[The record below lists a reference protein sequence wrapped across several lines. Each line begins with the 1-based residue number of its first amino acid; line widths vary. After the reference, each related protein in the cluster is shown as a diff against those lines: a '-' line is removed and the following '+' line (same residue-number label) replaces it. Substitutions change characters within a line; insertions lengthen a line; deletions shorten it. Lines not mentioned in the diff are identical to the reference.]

1 MRGGRHLFP
10 LVLLALLRGL
20 CHGREPSPG
29 AVTCGSVLKLL
40 NTRHSVRLHSH
51 EVKYGSGSGQQS
63 VTGVEASDDA
73 NSYWRIRGKSDGSC
87 QRGTPVKCGQA
98 IRLTHVNTGKNLH
111 THHFP
116 SPLSNNQARE
126 LPRPR
131 PGPAAPRV
139 TQPKMKTVLMV
150 AEKPSLAQS
159 IAKILS
165 RGNMSSRKG
174 LNGACSVHEY
184 TGSFIGQSA
193 HFKMT
198 SVCGHVM
205 TLDFIGKYNS
215 WDKVDPAE
223 LFSKA
228 PTEKKEA
235 NPKLTMVKFL
245 QVLDAVLPVMNKPRG
260 TERSIYRAK
269 FSSITDTDICNA
281 MNHLGEPNRNE
292 ALSVDARQELDL
304 RIGCAFTR
312 FQTKYFQ
319 GKYGNLDSSLIS
331 FGPCQTPTLG
341 FCVERHDKI
350 QSFKPE
356 TYWVL
361 QAKVNPEK
369 ESSLT
374 LDWDR
379 VRVFDR
385 EVAQMFLNITK
396 MSKEARVESVSK
408 KEKLKQRPLAL
419 NTVEMLR
426 VASAALGMGPQHAM
440 QIAERLYTQGYISYP
455 RTETTHYPENFDLK
469 GCLRQQASNPYWAET
484 VNALLSEGI
493 NHPRK
498 GHDAGDHPPITPMRA
513 ATEAELGGDGW
524 RLYEYITRHFIATVS
539 ADCKYL
545 QTTIAF
551 SIGPERFTCVGKV
564 VTSPGFTEIMPWHS
578 IPLEESLPCCE
589 KGDLFPIGE
598 MKLLEKQTSP
608 PDYLT
613 EAELITLMEK
623 HGIGTDASIPV
634 HINNICQRNY
644 VTVESGR
651 RLKPTNL
658 GIVLVHGYYKI
669 DAELVL
675 PTIRSAVEKQLNLI
689 ALGKANYHQVLEH
702 TLDIFKRK
710 FHYFVDSIAGMD
722 ELMEVSFSP
731 LAATGKPLSRCGKC
745 HRFMKYIQAKPSR
758 LHCSHC
764 DDTYSLPQ
772 NGTIKLYKELRCP
785 LDDFELV
792 LWSSG
797 SRGKSYPLCPYCYNH
812 PPFRDMKKGM
822 GCNECTHPTCQHSLS
837 MLGIGQCVE
846 CENGVLV
853 LDSTSGPKWKMAC
866 NKCNVVVHFFEN
878 AHKVRVSPETCDL
891 CEAGLV
897 DVDFNKAKSPLPGDE
912 TQHSGCVFCD
922 PVFQDLV
929 ELKHAAMRH
938 PMHRGGQGKRQGRG
952 RGKSR
957 RPGGRVNPKKPRDKM
972 AALAA
977 YFV

>member
-1 MRGGRHLFP
+1 
-10 LVLLALLRGL
+10 
-20 CHGREPSPG
+20 
-29 AVTCGSVLKLL
+29 
-40 NTRHSVRLHSH
+40 
-51 EVKYGSGSGQQS
+51 
-63 VTGVEASDDA
+63 
-73 NSYWRIRGKSDGSC
+73 
-87 QRGTPVKCGQA
+87 
-98 IRLTHVNTGKNLH
+98 
-111 THHFP
+111 
-116 SPLSNNQARE
+116 
-126 LPRPR
+126 
-131 PGPAAPRV
+131 
-139 TQPKMKTVLMV
+139 MKTVFMV

-165 RGNMSSRKG
+165 RGNMSSHKG

-184 TGSFIGQSA
+184 TGSFIGQSV

-205 TLDFIGKYNS
+205 TLDFIGKYNN

-245 QVLDAVLPVMNKPRG
+245 QVEGRGCDYIVLWLDCDKEGENICFEVLDAVLPVMNKPRG
-260 TERSIYRAK
+260 TEKTVYRAK

-281 MNHLGEPNRNE
+281 MNSLGEPNRNE

-361 QAKVNPEK
+361 QAKVNHEK

-374 LDWDR
+374 LEWDR

-385 EVAQMFLNITK
+385 EIAQMFLNITK
-396 MSKEARVESVSK
+396 MAREAKVESVSK
-408 KEKLKQRPLAL
+408 KEKAKQRPLAL

-426 VASAALGMGPQHAM
+426 VASAALGMGPQHTM

-469 GCLRQQASNPYWAET
+469 EPLRQQTNNPYWAET
-484 VNALLSEGI
+484 VKALLSEGV
-493 NHPRK
+493 NRPRK

-524 RLYEYITRHFIATVS
+524 RLYEYITRHFIATVC

-545 QTTIAF
+545 QTTISF
-551 SIGPERFTCVGKV
+551 IIGPEHFTCVGKMV
-564 VTSPGFTEIMPWHS
+564 ISP
-578 IPLEESLPCCE
+578 
-589 KGDLFPIGE
+589 
-598 MKLLEKQTSP
+598 
-608 PDYLT
+608 
-613 EAELITLMEK
+613 
-623 HGIGTDASIPV
+623 GTDASIPV

-689 ALGKANYHQVLEH
+689 AQGKANYQQVLEH

-764 DDTYSLPQ
+764 DETYSLPQ

-853 LDSTSGPKWKMAC
+853 LDPTSGPKWKMAC
-866 NKCNVVVHFFEN
+866 NKCNVIVHFFEN
-878 AHKVRVSPETCDL
+878 AHKVRVSPETCESCD
-891 CEAGLV
+891 AALV

-929 ELKHAAMRH
+929 ELKHAATRH

-952 RGKSR
+952 RGKGR
-957 RPGGRVNPKKPRDKM
+957 RPGGRPNPKRPKDKM

>member
-1 MRGGRHLFP
+1 MR
-10 LVLLALLRGL
+10 
-20 CHGREPSPG
+20 
-29 AVTCGSVLKLL
+29 
-40 NTRHSVRLHSH
+40 
-51 EVKYGSGSGQQS
+51 
-63 VTGVEASDDA
+63 
-73 NSYWRIRGKSDGSC
+73 
-87 QRGTPVKCGQA
+87 
-98 IRLTHVNTGKNLH
+98 
-111 THHFP
+111 
-116 SPLSNNQARE
+116 
-126 LPRPR
+126 
-131 PGPAAPRV
+131 
-139 TQPKMKTVLMV
+139 TVLMV

-165 RGNMSSRKG
+165 KGSCTSRKG

-184 TGSFIGQSA
+184 VASFSGQPA
-193 HFKMT
+193 RFKMT

-205 TLDFIGKYNS
+205 SLDFIGKYNN

-235 NPKLTMVKFL
+235 NPKLNMVKFL
-245 QVLDAVLPVMNKPRG
+245 QVEAKGCDTVVLWLDCDKEGENICFEVLDAVLPVMNKG
-260 TERSIYRAK
+260 YGGEQNVFRAK

-281 MNHLGEPNRNE
+281 MNRLGQPNKNE

-356 TYWVL
+356 TYWVI
-361 QAKVNPEK
+361 QAKVFKGK
-369 ESSLT
+369 ESPLT

-385 EVAQMFLNITK
+385 EVGQMFVNLTK
-396 MSKEARVESVSK
+396 TSREAMVASVSR
-408 KEKLKQRPLAL
+408 KEKAKQRPLAL

-426 VASAALGMGPQHAM
+426 VASSSLGMAPQYTM

-469 GCLRQQASNPYWAET
+469 GTLRQQANNPFWADS
-484 VNALLSEGI
+484 VKALLAEGL
-493 NHPRK
+493 NRPRK
-498 GHDAGDHPPITPMRA
+498 GADAGDHPPITPMRA
-513 ATEAELGGDGW
+513 ASEGELGSDGW

-539 ADCKYL
+539 QDCKYL

-551 SIGPERFTCVGKV
+551 SIGSEAFSCSGK
-564 VTSPGFTEIMPWHS
+564 TLISAGFTEVMPWQG
-578 IPLEESLPCCE
+578 IPEEESLPDCV
-589 KGDLFPIGE
+589 KGDAFTVDE
-598 MKLLEKQTSP
+598 VKLVEKQTSP

-634 HINNICQRNY
+634 HINNVCQRNY

-651 RLKPTNL
+651 RLKPTSL
-658 GIVLVHGYYKI
+658 GVVLVHGYYKI

-675 PTIRSAVEKQLNLI
+675 PTIRSAVEKQLSLI
-689 ALGKANYHQVLEH
+689 SLGKANFQQVLQH

-710 FHYFVDSIAGMD
+710 FHYFVDSLAGMD

-731 LAATGKPLSRCGKC
+731 IAATGKPLSRCGKC

-764 DDTYSLPQ
+764 DETYSLPQ
-772 NGTIKLYKELRCP
+772 NGAIKLYKELRCP
-785 LDDFELV
+785 LDEFELV
-792 LWSSG
+792 LWTSG
-797 SRGKSYPLCPYCYNH
+797 SRGKSYPLCPYCFSN

-822 GCNECTHPTCQHSLS
+822 GCNECTHPTCQHSLNS
-837 MLGIGQCVE
+837 LGIGQCVE
-846 CENGVLV
+846 CEGGVLV
-853 LDSTSGPKWKMAC
+853 FDPTSGPKWKMAC
-866 NKCNVVVHFFEN
+866 NRCNVVVHFFEH
-878 AHKVRVSPETCDL
+878 AHKVQVSADSCES
-891 CEAGLV
+891 CEASLV
-897 DVDFNKAKSPLPGDE
+897 IVDFNKARSPLPGEE
-912 TQHSGCVFCD
+912 TQHTGCVFCD
-922 PVFQDLV
+922 ALFQDLV
-929 ELKHAAMRH
+929 ELKHATMRH
-938 PMHRGGQGKRQGRG
+938 PMHRGGQARRQGGRG
-952 RGKSR
+952 RGR
-957 RPGGRVNPKKPRDKM
+957 RPGGRANPKKPKDKM

>member
-1 MRGGRHLFP
+1 
-10 LVLLALLRGL
+10 
-20 CHGREPSPG
+20 
-29 AVTCGSVLKLL
+29 
-40 NTRHSVRLHSH
+40 
-51 EVKYGSGSGQQS
+51 
-63 VTGVEASDDA
+63 
-73 NSYWRIRGKSDGSC
+73 
-87 QRGTPVKCGQA
+87 
-98 IRLTHVNTGKNLH
+98 
-111 THHFP
+111 
-116 SPLSNNQARE
+116 
-126 LPRPR
+126 
-131 PGPAAPRV
+131 
-139 TQPKMKTVLMV
+139 MKTVLMV

-159 IAKILS
+159 IARILS
-165 RGNMSSRKG
+165 RGSMSSRKG
-174 LNGACSVHEY
+174 LNGTCSVHEY
-184 TGSFIGQSA
+184 TGTFTGQLVR
-193 HFKMT
+193 FKMT

-205 TLDFIGKYNS
+205 TLDFLGKYNK

-223 LFSKA
+223 LFSQA

-235 NPKLTMVKFL
+235 NPKLNMVKFL
-245 QVLDAVLPVMNKPRG
+245 QVEGKGCDYIVLWLDCDKEGENICFEVLDAVLPVMNQAHSGEK
-260 TERSIYRAK
+260 TVFRAR
-269 FSSITDTDICNA
+269 FSSITDTDICTA
-281 MNHLGEPNRNE
+281 MVRLGEPDHNE

-361 QAKVNPEK
+361 QAKVDADK
-369 ESSLT
+369 DRSLL

-385 EVAQMFLNITK
+385 EIAQMFLNMTK
-396 MSKEARVESVSK
+396 LEKEAQVEAMSR
-408 KEKLKQRPLAL
+408 KEKAKQRPLAL

-426 VASAALGMGPQHAM
+426 VASSSLGMGPQHAM
-440 QIAERLYTQGYISYP
+440 QTAERLYTQGYISYP
-455 RTETTHYPENFDLK
+455 RTETTHYPESFDLK
-469 GCLRQQASNPYWAET
+469 GPLRQQANHPYWADT
-484 VNALLSEGI
+484 VKRLLAEGI
-493 NHPRK
+493 NRPRK
-498 GHDAGDHPPITPMRA
+498 GHDAGDHPPITPMKS
-513 ATEAELGGDGW
+513 ATEAELGGEAW

-539 ADCKYL
+539 HDCKYL
-545 QTTIAF
+545 QSTISF
-551 SIGPERFTCVGKV
+551 RIGPERFTCTGKTV
-564 VTSPGFTEIMPWHS
+564 ISPGFTEIMPWQS
-578 IPLEESLPCCE
+578 VPLEENLPTCQR
-589 KGDLFPIGE
+589 GDTFAVAE
-598 MKLLEKQTSP
+598 VKMLEKQTSP

-644 VTVESGR
+644 VVVESGR

-689 ALGKANYHQVLEH
+689 AQGKADYRQVLGH
-702 TLDIFKRK
+702 TLDVFKRK

-764 DDTYSLPQ
+764 DETYTLPQ

-797 SRGKSYPLCPYCYNH
+797 SRGKSYPLCPYCSNH
-812 PPFRDMKKGM
+812 PPFRDMKKGT

-846 CENGVLV
+846 CESGVLV
-853 LDSTSGPKWKMAC
+853 LDPTSGPKWRVSC
-866 NKCNVVVHFFEN
+866 NRCNVVAHCFEN
-878 AHKVRVSPETCDL
+878 AHRVRVSADTCGT
-891 CEAGLV
+891 CEAALL
-897 DVDFNKAKSPLPGDE
+897 DVDFNKARSPLPGDG
-912 TQHSGCVFCD
+912 TQHTGCVFCD
-922 PVFQDLV
+922 PVFQELV
-929 ELKHAAMRH
+929 ELKHAASCH
-938 PMHRGGQGKRQGRG
+938 PMHRGPGRRQGRG
-952 RGKSR
+952 RGRGR
-957 RPGGRVNPKKPRDKM
+957 RPAGKPGTRRPKDKM
-972 AALAA
+972 SALAA

>member
-1 MRGGRHLFP
+1 
-10 LVLLALLRGL
+10 
-20 CHGREPSPG
+20 
-29 AVTCGSVLKLL
+29 
-40 NTRHSVRLHSH
+40 
-51 EVKYGSGSGQQS
+51 
-63 VTGVEASDDA
+63 
-73 NSYWRIRGKSDGSC
+73 
-87 QRGTPVKCGQA
+87 
-98 IRLTHVNTGKNLH
+98 
-111 THHFP
+111 
-116 SPLSNNQARE
+116 
-126 LPRPR
+126 
-131 PGPAAPRV
+131 
-139 TQPKMKTVLMV
+139 MKTVLMV

-165 RGNMSSRKG
+165 RGSMSSHKG
-174 LNGACSVHEY
+174 LNGTCSVHEY
-184 TGSFIGQSA
+184 TGTFAGQA
-193 HFKMT
+193 VRFKMT

-205 TLDFIGKYNS
+205 TLDFLGKYNK

-223 LFSKA
+223 LFSQA

-235 NPKLTMVKFL
+235 NPKLNMVKFL
-245 QVLDAVLPVMNKPRG
+245 QVEGRGCDYIVLWLDCDKEGENICFEVLDAVLPVMNQAHGGEK
-260 TERSIYRAK
+260 TVFRAR

-281 MNHLGEPNRNE
+281 MARLGEPDHNE

-361 QAKVNPEK
+361 QAKVNTDK
-369 ESSLT
+369 DRSLL

-385 EVAQMFLNITK
+385 EIAQMFLNMTK
-396 MSKEARVESVSK
+396 LEKEAQVEATSR
-408 KEKLKQRPLAL
+408 KEKAKQRPLAL

-426 VASAALGMGPQHAM
+426 VASSSLGMGPQHAM
-440 QIAERLYTQGYISYP
+440 QTAERLYTQGYISYP

-469 GCLRQQASNPYWAET
+469 GPLRQQANHPAWADT
-484 VNALLSEGI
+484 VKRLLAEGI
-493 NHPRK
+493 NRPRK
-498 GHDAGDHPPITPMRA
+498 GHDAGDHPPITPMRS
-513 ATEAELGGDGW
+513 ATEAELGSEAW

-539 ADCKYL
+539 YDCKYL
-545 QTTIAF
+545 QSSISF
-551 SIGPERFTCVGKV
+551 RIGPEHFCCTGKTV
-564 VTSPGFTEIMPWHS
+564 ISPGFTEIMPWQS
-578 IPLEESLPCCE
+578 VPLEESLPTCQR
-589 KGDLFPIGE
+589 GDTFAVSE
-598 MKLLEKQTSP
+598 VKMLEKQTSP

-644 VTVESGR
+644 VVVESGR

-689 ALGKANYHQVLEH
+689 AQGKADYRQVLGH
-702 TLDIFKRK
+702 TLDVFKRK
-710 FHYFVDSIAGMD
+710 FHYFVDSIAETPPPSRPGTYTTDPRLHVVAFPPARPVTPSTYQRGGLPGPGGYDSRLHCSLSGMD

-764 DDTYSLPQ
+764 DETYTLPQ

-797 SRGKSYPLCPYCYNH
+797 SRGKSYPLCPYCSNH
-812 PPFRDMKKGM
+812 PPFRDMKKGERCIP
-822 GCNECTHPTCQHSLS
+822 GPRPFPPSRAAPISPYLWSLFS
-837 MLGIGQCVE
+837 
-846 CENGVLV
+846 
-853 LDSTSGPKWKMAC
+853 
-866 NKCNVVVHFFEN
+866 
-878 AHKVRVSPETCDL
+878 VSPCLAPCWTLRGSLPQPFLCSLAPGWETPGSTWHCS
-891 CEAGLV
+891 GISQLV
-897 DVDFNKAKSPLPGDE
+897 CCSPSKS
-912 TQHSGCVFCD
+912 
-922 PVFQDLV
+922 
-929 ELKHAAMRH
+929 
-938 PMHRGGQGKRQGRG
+938 
-952 RGKSR
+952 
-957 RPGGRVNPKKPRDKM
+957 
-972 AALAA
+972 
-977 YFV
+977 

>member
-1 MRGGRHLFP
+1 MR
-10 LVLLALLRGL
+10 
-20 CHGREPSPG
+20 
-29 AVTCGSVLKLL
+29 
-40 NTRHSVRLHSH
+40 
-51 EVKYGSGSGQQS
+51 
-63 VTGVEASDDA
+63 
-73 NSYWRIRGKSDGSC
+73 
-87 QRGTPVKCGQA
+87 
-98 IRLTHVNTGKNLH
+98 
-111 THHFP
+111 
-116 SPLSNNQARE
+116 
-126 LPRPR
+126 
-131 PGPAAPRV
+131 
-139 TQPKMKTVLMV
+139 TVLMV

-165 RGNMSSRKG
+165 KGSCSSRKG

-184 TGSFIGQSA
+184 TGSFMGQNVR
-193 HFKMT
+193 FKMT

-205 TLDFIGKYNS
+205 SLDFTGKYNN

-235 NPKLTMVKFL
+235 NPKLNMVKFL
-245 QVLDAVLPVMNKPRG
+245 QVEAKSCDYVVLWLDCDKEGENICFEVLDAIQPVMNKLYG
-260 TERSIYRAK
+260 NERTVYRAK
-269 FSSITDTDICNA
+269 FSSITDTDIWNA
-281 MNHLGEPNRNE
+281 MNRLGEPNKNE

-356 TYWVL
+356 TYWVI
-361 QAKVNPEK
+361 QAKVFKGK
-369 ESSLT
+369 ESPIT

-385 EVAQMFLNITK
+385 EIGQMFVNMTK
-396 MSKEARVESVSK
+396 TGREALVESVSK
-408 KEKLKQRPLAL
+408 KEKAKQRPLAL

-426 VASAALGMGPQHAM
+426 VASSALGMGPQHTM

-455 RTETTHYPENFDLK
+455 RTETTHYPENFDLN
-469 GCLRQQASNPYWAET
+469 GTLRQQANNYNWAET
-484 VNALLSEGI
+484 VKALLSEGI
-493 NHPRK
+493 NRPRK
-498 GHDAGDHPPITPMRA
+498 GVDAGDHPPITPMRSA
-513 ATEAELGGDGW
+513 SESELGSDGW

-539 ADCKYL
+539 HDCKYL
-545 QTTIAF
+545 QTTITFRIGTEGF
-551 SIGPERFTCVGKV
+551 SCTGKALI
-564 VTSPGFTEIMPWHS
+564 SAGFTEIMPWQG
-578 IPLEESLPCCE
+578 IPLEEALPACE
-589 KGDLFPIGE
+589 KGDAFTVDEI
-598 MKLLEKQTSP
+598 KLLEKQTSP

-644 VTVESGR
+644 VTVENGR
-651 RLKPTNL
+651 KLKPTNL

-669 DAELVL
+669 DVELVL

-689 ALGKANYHQVLEH
+689 ALGKANYHQVLQH

-731 LAATGKPLSRCGKC
+731 IAATGKPHSRCGKC

-764 DDTYSLPQ
+764 DETYSLPQ
-772 NGTIKLYKELRCP
+772 NGAIKLYKELKCP
-785 LDDFELV
+785 LDEFELV
-792 LWSSG
+792 LWTSG
-797 SRGKSYPLCPYCYNH
+797 SRGKSYPLCPYCFSN

-822 GCNECTHPTCQHSLS
+822 GCNECTHPSCRHSLNS
-837 MLGIGQCVE
+837 LGIGQCVE
-846 CENGVLV
+846 CETGVLV
-853 LDSTSGPKWKMAC
+853 FDPNSGPKWRMAC
-866 NKCNVVVHFFEN
+866 NKCNVVVHFFEQ
-878 AHKVRVSPETCDL
+878 AHKVQVSQDSCEL
-891 CEAGLV
+891 CEASLV
-897 DVDFNKAKSPLPGDE
+897 MVDFHKARSPLADGE
-912 TQHSGCVFCD
+912 TQHTGCVFCD
-922 PVFQDLV
+922 TVFQDLV
-929 ELKHAAMRH
+929 ELKHATMRH
-938 PMHRGGQGKRQGRG
+938 PMHRGGGARRGRG
-952 RGKSR
+952 RGRGR
-957 RPGGRVNPKKPRDKM
+957 RPGGRGNPKKPKDKM

>member
-1 MRGGRHLFP
+1 
-10 LVLLALLRGL
+10 
-20 CHGREPSPG
+20 
-29 AVTCGSVLKLL
+29 
-40 NTRHSVRLHSH
+40 
-51 EVKYGSGSGQQS
+51 
-63 VTGVEASDDA
+63 
-73 NSYWRIRGKSDGSC
+73 
-87 QRGTPVKCGQA
+87 
-98 IRLTHVNTGKNLH
+98 
-111 THHFP
+111 
-116 SPLSNNQARE
+116 
-126 LPRPR
+126 
-131 PGPAAPRV
+131 
-139 TQPKMKTVLMV
+139 MKTVLMV

-165 RGNMSSRKG
+165 KGSCSTRKG
-174 LNGACSVHEY
+174 FNGACSVHEY
-184 TGSFIGQSA
+184 TGIFMGQSVR
-193 HFKMT
+193 FKMT

-205 TLDFIGKYNS
+205 SLDFTGRSKGCDIVVL
-215 WDKVDPAE
+215 WLDCDKE
-223 LFSKA
+223 GENICF
-228 PTEKKEA
+228 E
-235 NPKLTMVKFL
+235 
-245 QVLDAVLPVMNKPRG
+245 VLDAIQPVMNKAYSG
-260 TERSIYRAK
+260 ERSVYRAK

-281 MNHLGEPNRNE
+281 MNRLGEPNRNE

-356 TYWVL
+356 TYWVI
-361 QAKVNPEK
+361 QAKVDSPVM
-369 ESSLT
+369 
-374 LDWDR
+374 LDWER

-385 EVAQMFLNITK
+385 EVGQMFVNIAK
-396 MSKEARVESVSK
+396 ASREAWVDSVNK
-408 KEKLKQRPLAL
+408 KEKAKQRPLAL

-469 GCLRQQASNPYWAET
+469 GTLRQQTNNPFWGDAVKTLLAEG
-484 VNALLSEGI
+484 VNR
-493 NHPRK
+493 PRK
-498 GHDAGDHPPITPMRA
+498 GTDAGDHPPITPMRA
-513 ATEAELGGDGW
+513 ASESELGSDGW

-539 ADCKYL
+539 HDCKYL
-545 QTTIAF
+545 QTTISFTIGSEAF
-551 SIGPERFTCVGKV
+551 SCTGK
-564 VTSPGFTEIMPWHS
+564 TLISAGFTEVMPWLG
-578 IPLEESLPCCE
+578 IVDEESLPTCE
-589 KGDLFPIGE
+589 KGDSFTVE
-598 MKLLEKQTSP
+598 EVKLVEKQTGP

-613 EAELITLMEK
+613 ESELITLMEK

-689 ALGKANYHQVLEH
+689 AQGKANFQQVLQH

-710 FHYFVDSIAGMD
+710 FHYFVDSIASMD

-731 LAATGKPLSRCGKC
+731 IAATGKPLSRCGKC

-764 DDTYSLPQ
+764 DETYSLPQ
-772 NGTIKLYKELRCP
+772 NGAIKLYKELRCP

-792 LWSSG
+792 LWTSG
-797 SRGKSYPLCPYCYNH
+797 SRGKSYPLCPYCFSN

-822 GCNECTHPTCQHSLS
+822 GCNECTHPSCQHSLS
-837 MLGIGQCVE
+837 SLGIGQCVE

-853 LDSTSGPKWKMAC
+853 FDPTSGPKWKMAC
-866 NKCNVVVHFFEN
+866 NRCNVVVNFFEH
-878 AHKVRVSPETCDL
+878 AHRVQVSADS
-891 CEAGLV
+891 CEACEASLV
-897 DVDFNKAKSPLPGDE
+897 VVDFNKARSPLPGDE

-929 ELKHAAMRH
+929 ELKHATMRH
-938 PMHRGGQGKRQGRG
+938 PMHRGGQARRQGGRG
-952 RGKSR
+952 RARGR
-957 RPGGRVNPKKPRDKM
+957 RPGSRGNPKKPKDKM

>member
-1 MRGGRHLFP
+1 
-10 LVLLALLRGL
+10 
-20 CHGREPSPG
+20 
-29 AVTCGSVLKLL
+29 
-40 NTRHSVRLHSH
+40 
-51 EVKYGSGSGQQS
+51 
-63 VTGVEASDDA
+63 
-73 NSYWRIRGKSDGSC
+73 
-87 QRGTPVKCGQA
+87 
-98 IRLTHVNTGKNLH
+98 
-111 THHFP
+111 
-116 SPLSNNQARE
+116 
-126 LPRPR
+126 
-131 PGPAAPRV
+131 
-139 TQPKMKTVLMV
+139 MKTVLMV

-165 RGNMSSRKG
+165 RGNMSSHKG
-174 LNGACSVHEY
+174 LNGACSVHKY
-184 TGSFIGQSA
+184 TGTFAGQPV

-205 TLDFIGKYNS
+205 TLDFLGKYNK

-223 LFSKA
+223 LFSQA

-235 NPKLTMVKFL
+235 NPKLNMVKFL
-245 QVLDAVLPVMNKPRG
+245 QVEGRGCDYVVLWLDCDKEGENICFEVLDAVLPVMNNAHNGEK
-260 TERSIYRAK
+260 IVFRAR

-281 MNHLGEPNRNE
+281 MTRLSEPDHNE

-319 GKYGNLDSSLIS
+319 GKYGDLDSSLIS

-361 QAKVNPEK
+361 QAKVHTDK
-369 ESSLT
+369 EESLL

-385 EVAQMFLNITK
+385 EIAQMFLNMTK
-396 MSKEARVESVSK
+396 LEKEAWVEATSR
-408 KEKLKQRPLAL
+408 KEKAKQRPLAL

-426 VASAALGMGPQHAM
+426 VASSALGMGPQHAM

-469 GCLRQQASNPYWAET
+469 GSLRQQANHPYWADS
-484 VNALLSEGI
+484 VKQLLAEGI
-493 NHPRK
+493 NRPRK
-498 GHDAGDHPPITPMRA
+498 GHDAGDHPPITPMKS
-513 ATEAELGGDGW
+513 ATEAEL
-524 RLYEYITRHFIATVS
+524 
-539 ADCKYL
+539 
-545 QTTIAF
+545 
-551 SIGPERFTCVGKV
+551 
-564 VTSPGFTEIMPWHS
+564 GFTEIMPWQS
-578 IPLEESLPCCE
+578 VPLEESLPTCQ
-589 KGDLFPIGE
+589 KGDTFTVSE
-598 MKLLEKQTSP
+598 VKMLEKQTSP

-689 ALGKANYHQVLEH
+689 AQGKADYHQVLGH

-764 DDTYSLPQ
+764 DETYTLPQ

-846 CENGVLV
+846 CESGVLV
-853 LDSTSGPKWKMAC
+853 LDPTSGPKWKVAC
-866 NKCNVVVHFFEN
+866 NTCNVVAHCFEN
-878 AHKVRVSPETCDL
+878 AHRVRVSADTCNT
-891 CEAGLV
+891 CEAALL
-897 DVDFNKAKSPLPGDE
+897 DVDFNKAKSPLPGNE
-912 TQHSGCVFCD
+912 TQHTGCIFCD
-922 PVFQDLV
+922 PVFQELV
-929 ELKHAAMRH
+929 ELKHAASCH
-938 PMHRGGQGKRQGRG
+938 PMHRGGPGRRQGRG
-952 RGKSR
+952 RARAR
-957 RPGGRVNPKKPRDKM
+957 RPPGKPNPRRPKDKM
-972 AALAA
+972 SALAA

>member
-1 MRGGRHLFP
+1 MR
-10 LVLLALLRGL
+10 
-20 CHGREPSPG
+20 
-29 AVTCGSVLKLL
+29 
-40 NTRHSVRLHSH
+40 
-51 EVKYGSGSGQQS
+51 
-63 VTGVEASDDA
+63 
-73 NSYWRIRGKSDGSC
+73 
-87 QRGTPVKCGQA
+87 
-98 IRLTHVNTGKNLH
+98 
-111 THHFP
+111 
-116 SPLSNNQARE
+116 
-126 LPRPR
+126 
-131 PGPAAPRV
+131 
-139 TQPKMKTVLMV
+139 TVFMV

-165 RGNMSSRKG
+165 KGSCSSRKG

-184 TGSFIGQSA
+184 TGSFMGQNVR
-193 HFKMT
+193 FKMT

-205 TLDFIGKYNS
+205 SLDFIGKYNN

-235 NPKLTMVKFL
+235 NPKLNMVKFL
-245 QVLDAVLPVMNKPRG
+245 QVEAKGCDYVVLWLDCDKEGENICFEVLDAIQPLMNMSYG
-260 TERSIYRAK
+260 NDCTVYRAK

-281 MNHLGEPNRNE
+281 MNRLGEPNRNE

-356 TYWVL
+356 AYWVI
-361 QAKVNPEK
+361 QAKVFKGKDSP
-369 ESSLT
+369 LT

-385 EVAQMFLNITK
+385 DVGQMFVNMAKTA
-396 MSKEARVESVSK
+396 KEAKVESVSK
-408 KEKLKQRPLAL
+408 KEKAKQRPIAL

-426 VASAALGMGPQHAM
+426 VASSALGMGPQHTM

-469 GCLRQQASNPYWAET
+469 GTLKQQANSSFWGET
-484 VNALLSEGI
+484 VKALLSEGI
-493 NHPRK
+493 NRPKK
-498 GHDAGDHPPITPMRA
+498 GVDVGDHPPITPMRA
-513 ATEAELGGDGW
+513 ASENELG
-524 RLYEYITRHFIATVS
+524 IFT
-539 ADCKYL
+539 
-545 QTTIAF
+545 
-551 SIGPERFTCVGKV
+551 FTCLILKCLGYISYPRTETTHYPENFDLKGTLKQQANSSFWGETVKALLSEGINRPKKGVDVGDH
-564 VTSPGFTEIMPWHS
+564 P
-578 IPLEESLPCCE
+578 
-589 KGDLFPIGE
+589 PITPMRAASE
-598 MKLLEKQTSP
+598 N
-608 PDYLT
+608 
-613 EAELITLMEK
+613 EL
-623 HGIGTDASIPV
+623 GTDASIPV

-651 RLKPTNL
+651 KLKPTNL

-669 DAELVL
+669 DADLVL

-689 ALGKANYHQVLEH
+689 ALGKANFHQVLQH

-731 LAATGKPLSRCGKC
+731 IAATGKPLSRCGKC

-764 DDTYSLPQ
+764 DETYSLPQ
-772 NGTIKLYKELRCP
+772 NGAIKLYKELKCP
-785 LDDFELV
+785 LDEFELV
-792 LWSSG
+792 LWTSG
-797 SRGKSYPLCPYCYNH
+797 SRGKSYPVCPYCFSN

-822 GCNECTHPTCQHSLS
+822 GCNECTHPSCQHSLNS
-837 MLGIGQCVE
+837 LGIGQCVE
-846 CENGVLV
+846 CETGVLV
-853 LDSTSGPKWKMAC
+853 FDPTSGPKWRMAC
-866 NKCNVVVHFFEN
+866 NKCNVVVHFFEH
-878 AHKVRVSPETCDL
+878 AHKVQVSQDSCDS
-891 CEAGLV
+891 CEASLV
-897 DVDFNKAKSPLPGDE
+897 IVDFNKTRSPLPDGE
-912 TQHSGCVFCD
+912 TQHTGCVFCD

-929 ELKHAAMRH
+929 ELKHATMRH
-938 PMHRGGQGKRQGRG
+938 PMHRAGGARRGRG
-952 RGKSR
+952 RGRGR
-957 RPGGRVNPKKPRDKM
+957 RPVGRGNPKKPKDKM

>member
-1 MRGGRHLFP
+1 
-10 LVLLALLRGL
+10 
-20 CHGREPSPG
+20 
-29 AVTCGSVLKLL
+29 
-40 NTRHSVRLHSH
+40 
-51 EVKYGSGSGQQS
+51 
-63 VTGVEASDDA
+63 
-73 NSYWRIRGKSDGSC
+73 
-87 QRGTPVKCGQA
+87 
-98 IRLTHVNTGKNLH
+98 
-111 THHFP
+111 
-116 SPLSNNQARE
+116 
-126 LPRPR
+126 
-131 PGPAAPRV
+131 
-139 TQPKMKTVLMV
+139 MKTVLMV

-165 RGNMSSRKG
+165 RGSMSSHKG
-174 LNGACSVHEY
+174 LNGTCSVHEY
-184 TGSFIGQSA
+184 TGTFAGQA
-193 HFKMT
+193 VRFKMT

-205 TLDFIGKYNS
+205 TLDFLGKYNK

-223 LFSKA
+223 LFSQA

-235 NPKLTMVKFL
+235 NPKLNMVKFL
-245 QVLDAVLPVMNKPRG
+245 QVEGRGCDYIVLWLDCDKEGENICFEVLDAVLPVMNQAHGGEK
-260 TERSIYRAK
+260 TVFRAR

-281 MNHLGEPNRNE
+281 MARLGEPDHNE

-361 QAKVNPEK
+361 QAKVNTDK
-369 ESSLT
+369 DRSLL

-385 EVAQMFLNITK
+385 EIAQMFLNMTK
-396 MSKEARVESVSK
+396 LEKEAQVEATSR
-408 KEKLKQRPLAL
+408 KEKAKQRPLAL

-426 VASAALGMGPQHAM
+426 VASSSLGMGPQHAM
-440 QIAERLYTQGYISYP
+440 QTAERLYTQGYISYP

-469 GCLRQQASNPYWAET
+469 GPLRQQANHPAWADT
-484 VNALLSEGI
+484 VKRLLAEGI
-493 NHPRK
+493 NRPRK
-498 GHDAGDHPPITPMRA
+498 GHDAGDHPPITPMRS
-513 ATEAELGGDGW
+513 ATEAEL
-524 RLYEYITRHFIATVS
+524 
-539 ADCKYL
+539 
-545 QTTIAF
+545 
-551 SIGPERFTCVGKV
+551 
-564 VTSPGFTEIMPWHS
+564 
-578 IPLEESLPCCE
+578 
-589 KGDLFPIGE
+589 
-598 MKLLEKQTSP
+598 
-608 PDYLT
+608 
-613 EAELITLMEK
+613 
-623 HGIGTDASIPV
+623 GTDASIPV

-644 VTVESGR
+644 VVVESGR

-689 ALGKANYHQVLEH
+689 AQGKADYRQVLGH
-702 TLDIFKRK
+702 TLDVFKRK

-764 DDTYSLPQ
+764 DETYTLPQ

-797 SRGKSYPLCPYCYNH
+797 SRGKSYPLCPYCSNH

-846 CENGVLV
+846 CESGVLV
-853 LDSTSGPKWKMAC
+853 LDPTSGPKWKVAC
-866 NKCNVVVHFFEN
+866 NKCNVVAHCFEN
-878 AHKVRVSPETCDL
+878 AHRVRVSADTCSA
-891 CEAGLV
+891 CEAALL

-912 TQHSGCVFCD
+912 TQHTGCVFCD
-922 PVFQDLV
+922 PIFQELV
-929 ELKHAAMRH
+929 ELKHAASCH
-938 PMHRGGQGKRQGRG
+938 PMHRGGPGRRQGRG
-952 RGKSR
+952 RARGR
-957 RPGGRVNPKKPRDKM
+957 RPTGKPSARRPKDKM
-972 AALAA
+972 SALAA

>member
-1 MRGGRHLFP
+1 
-10 LVLLALLRGL
+10 
-20 CHGREPSPG
+20 
-29 AVTCGSVLKLL
+29 
-40 NTRHSVRLHSH
+40 
-51 EVKYGSGSGQQS
+51 
-63 VTGVEASDDA
+63 
-73 NSYWRIRGKSDGSC
+73 
-87 QRGTPVKCGQA
+87 
-98 IRLTHVNTGKNLH
+98 
-111 THHFP
+111 
-116 SPLSNNQARE
+116 
-126 LPRPR
+126 
-131 PGPAAPRV
+131 
-139 TQPKMKTVLMV
+139 MKTVLMV

-184 TGSFIGQSA
+184 AGSFIGQSA

-245 QVLDAVLPVMNKPRG
+245 QVEGRGCDCIVLWLDCDKEGENICFEVLDAVLPVMNKPRS
-260 TERSIYRAK
+260 TERTIYRAK

-385 EVAQMFLNITK
+385 EIAQMFLSITK
-396 MSKEARVESVSK
+396 MAKEAKVESVSK
-408 KEKLKQRPLAL
+408 KEKVKQRPLAL

-469 GCLRQQASNPYWAET
+469 GCLRQQANNPYWAET
-484 VNALLSEGI
+484 VKALLSEGV
-493 NHPRK
+493 NRPRK

-545 QTTIAF
+545 QTTISF
-551 SIGPERFTCVGKV
+551 SIGPERFTCIGKV
-564 VTSPGFTEIMPWHS
+564 VTSPGFTAIMPWHS
-578 IPLEESLPCCE
+578 IPLEESLPHCE

-598 MKLLEKQTSP
+598 IKLLEKQTSP

-669 DAELVL
+669 
-675 PTIRSAVEKQLNLI
+675 
-689 ALGKANYHQVLEH
+689 
-702 TLDIFKRK
+702 
-710 FHYFVDSIAGMD
+710 GMD

-866 NKCNVVVHFFEN
+866 NKCNVIVHFFEN

-891 CEAGLV
+891 CDAALV

-912 TQHSGCVFCD
+912 TQHSGCIFCD

-952 RGKSR
+952 RGKGR
-957 RPGGRVNPKKPRDKM
+957 RPGGRLNSKKPKDKM

>member
-1 MRGGRHLFP
+1 
-10 LVLLALLRGL
+10 
-20 CHGREPSPG
+20 
-29 AVTCGSVLKLL
+29 
-40 NTRHSVRLHSH
+40 
-51 EVKYGSGSGQQS
+51 
-63 VTGVEASDDA
+63 
-73 NSYWRIRGKSDGSC
+73 
-87 QRGTPVKCGQA
+87 
-98 IRLTHVNTGKNLH
+98 
-111 THHFP
+111 
-116 SPLSNNQARE
+116 
-126 LPRPR
+126 
-131 PGPAAPRV
+131 
-139 TQPKMKTVLMV
+139 MKTVFMV

-165 RGNMSSRKG
+165 RGNMSSHKG

-184 TGSFIGQSA
+184 TGSFIGQSV

-205 TLDFIGKYNS
+205 TLDFIGKYNN

-245 QVLDAVLPVMNKPRG
+245 QVEGRGCDYIVLWLDCDKEGENICFEVLDAVLPVMNKPRG
-260 TERSIYRAK
+260 TEKTVYRAK

-281 MNHLGEPNRNE
+281 MNSLGEPNRNE

-361 QAKVNPEK
+361 QAKVNHEK

-374 LDWDR
+374 LEWDR

-385 EVAQMFLNITK
+385 EIAQMFLNITK
-396 MSKEARVESVSK
+396 MAREAKVESVSK
-408 KEKLKQRPLAL
+408 KEKAKQRPLAL

-426 VASAALGMGPQHAM
+426 VASAALGMGPQHTM

-469 GCLRQQASNPYWAET
+469 EPLRQQTNNPYWAET
-484 VNALLSEGI
+484 VKALLSEGV
-493 NHPRK
+493 NRPRK

-513 ATEAELGGDGW
+513 ATEAEL
-524 RLYEYITRHFIATVS
+524 
-539 ADCKYL
+539 
-545 QTTIAF
+545 
-551 SIGPERFTCVGKV
+551 
-564 VTSPGFTEIMPWHS
+564 
-578 IPLEESLPCCE
+578 
-589 KGDLFPIGE
+589 
-598 MKLLEKQTSP
+598 
-608 PDYLT
+608 
-613 EAELITLMEK
+613 
-623 HGIGTDASIPV
+623 GTDASIPV

-689 ALGKANYHQVLEH
+689 AQGKANYQQVLEH

-764 DDTYSLPQ
+764 DETYSLPQ

-853 LDSTSGPKWKMAC
+853 LDPTSGPKWKMAC
-866 NKCNVVVHFFEN
+866 NKCNVIVHFFEN
-878 AHKVRVSPETCDL
+878 AHKVRVSPETCESCD
-891 CEAGLV
+891 AALV

-929 ELKHAAMRH
+929 ELKHAATRH

-952 RGKSR
+952 RGKGR
-957 RPGGRVNPKKPRDKM
+957 RPGGRPNPKRPKDKM